1 MSQNIK
7 NKFHDSNTFISLK
20 SCLNKLIAMNVLIIP
35 ELLDKS
41 KDLEKQLMD
50 EMSEMDRAIND
61 AALRIEVCPHP
72 LCFKTLF

>member
-1 MSQNIK
+1 
-7 NKFHDSNTFISLK
+7 
-20 SCLNKLIAMNVLIIP
+20 MNVLIIP

-72 LCFKTLF
+72 LCLKTLFECLFAINDSKYWN